1 MNSNDIINIFFD
13 FFQKRGHKIIPS
25 SSLIAPNPSTL
36 FTTAG
41 MQQLNSYLLGE
52 KDVIKDFRTRHLVS
66 CQKCFRANDINE
78 VGDERH
84 HTFFEMLGN
93 WSIGQD
99 KNGNY
104 FKEGAIK
111 YALEFLVDTLKL
123 DKNKIQVTIFKGEGE
138 LPRDEESL
146 KIWQKNGISLPKIK
160 EFGMSDNF
168 WGPVYQTGPC
178 GPCTEIY
185 YDRGEEF
192 GCKKKSCG
200 PNCEYCNRYL
210 EIWNLVFMEYEK
222 KEDNSFTFLKQKNVD
237 TGIGLERLTS
247 IIEKKETAY
256 ETELFFPA
264 ILEIEKYSNLKYQ
277 EAKRNFRI
285 IADHLRA
292 IVFLVSE
299 GILPS
304 NVSHGYILRFLIRRI
319 ARIEILLNLKEGWEK
334 LPVKY
339 FVDFYGKRYPELI
352 DKDKKIISIIYEEK
366 NKFKK
371 TLEKGLKEFEN
382 QCKKFEKE
390 KIIPGKIVFYLYQSF
405 GFPIELLKELA
416 RENNFII
423 KEDEFWEEFK
433 KHKEISKIGSEKKFG
448 GVGIELAKNEKEKE
462 VLTKYH
468 TATHLLHSALRKI
481 LDLTVKQAGSD
492 IKPERLR
499 FDFFYDKKITDNEI
513 KKIEDLVNQKIKENL
528 IVKKE
533 IMPLEEAIKT
543 GALAFFKEKYPET
556 VSVYTILN
564 EKTGEVFSKEIC
576 AGPHVK
582 ETGIL
587 GIFKIQ
593 KVESIGKNTKR
604 IKAILIN
611 N

>member
-36 FTTAG
+36 FTAAG